1 MGLFGTRMER
11 CMWLA
16 DLQSWPN
23 PDSPNGQA
31 RRERC
36 FDQHMG
42 RVAAPF
48 VPNGSSVGV
57 QHRGAMVRPPQPAPS
72 GGDTTP
78 DNKVMSEVA
87 MVAIVAMLI
96 LLIYKM

>member
-1 MGLFGTRMER
+1 
-11 CMWLA
+11 MWLA
-16 DLQSWPN
+16 AMQSWPN
-23 PDSPNGQA
+23 PDSQQGQE
-31 RRERC
+31 RQLRC
-36 FDQHMG
+36 FDRFG
-42 RVAAPF
+42 RVGGP
-48 VPNGSSVGV
+48 VMPNGNSVGV